1 MAEPH
6 GFSWVDE
13 PLLAAM
19 ARPESL
25 DDLLWLRQA
34 GIQVLISLTED
45 PPHRGW
51 INDAGLMLVHVPV
64 SDMQP
69 PKPEQLD
76 KCIAVISSA
85 HERQMAVC
93 IHCGA
98 GKGRTGVVLACYFV
112 TKGLSAKTPSPAFA
126 ACGQARLK
134 PRNKRMLSRN
144 SPKDLFSNVG
154 SSNHEAID
162 RIGMPRLGPCCVGRP
177 GTK

>member
-69 PKPEQLD
+69 PTPEQLD

-85 HERQMAVC
+85 HGRQMAVC
-93 IHCGA
+93 VHCGA

-112 TKGLSAKTPSPAFA
+112 TKGLSAKNAV
-126 ACGQARLK
+126 ARVRRL
-134 PRNKRMLSRN
+134 R
-144 SPKDLFSNVG
+144 VG
-154 SSNHEAID
+154 SIETPEQEDAVLEFAQ
-162 RIGMPRLGPCCVGRP
+162 RLI
-177 GTK
+177 

>member
-51 INDAGLMLVHVPV
+51 INDAGLMLVHLPV
-64 SDMQP
+64 NDMQP
-69 PKPEQLD
+69 PTPEQLD
-76 KCIAVISSA
+76 KGIAVISSA

-93 IHCGA
+93 VNCGA

-112 TKGLSAKTPSPAFA
+112 TKGLSAKNAVARVRRLRTGSIETPEQEDAVTEFA
-126 ACGQARLK
+126 QRL
-134 PRNKRMLSRN
+134 
-144 SPKDLFSNVG
+144 
-154 SSNHEAID
+154 I
-162 RIGMPRLGPCCVGRP
+162 
-177 GTK
+177 